1 MHYRVYLFEGD
12 IAYNDVYKAR
22 HACNIL
28 TTFVAANT
36 ARVTR
41 LALTGSS
48 HKIFASLAI
57 YLFPLYCVM
66 LIRRRFPSS
75 KVSLLPRYSSK

>member
-36 ARVTR
+36 ARVTG

-57 YLFPLYCVM
+57 YFNT
-66 LIRRRFPSS
+66 I
-75 KVSLLPRYSSK
+75 KRYKNIQEKRESAIQV